1 MNAKV
6 ETYQTEDPAGETAQ
20 PFFTADNL
28 TRLSCRI
35 WLFAFSSCR
44 ICNLSSCRICNPAV
58 TNISIYFPAES
69 DTLIDFVKAHCNAE
83 KKQNGLQIL
92 ILSIFGLQIRT
103 YQKQINQLSLSKFI
117 NVSFYEVKKCVALR
131 SEAIDR
137 LVSLSNYG

>member
-35 WLFAFSSCR
+35 WLFAFSFCR